1 MVNHE
6 EITRSDTE
14 LVVLEDVPAWREFHE
29 RMLRRAGF
37 GQVTAYPALP
47 AYLHKHLNN
56 GHSRRADLVVF
67 GVQLK
72 SDQAID
78 NLKQVCQMF
87 AGPVL
92 ATTERFDGA
101 ARDRILDAGVHD
113 YLPLGDCG
121 EEGLELKVETAL
133 TSHRINTL
141 IQENDL
147 HTQRLFVNILSVMN
161 KILENKDP
169 YTKFHSHSV
178 AIWSR
183 TIARRTGMSEE
194 NLIRLGL
201 AAVFHDFGKIGIPE
215 EILNKPSRLTDEE
228 FAIMKQHPTI
238 ARDLLSSLELMS
250 DLLPAITHH
259 HERWD
264 GGGYPAGL
272 KGEQTPFWARIICL
286 ADAYDTMASRRTY
299 KAPMP
304 PDAIMKEL
312 RKGRGTQFDPELVDV
327 MIQILEEKAAEQ
339 AQKGA
344 PPQPAAQQ
352 A

>member
-1 MVNHE
+1 VVNHE
-6 EITRSDTE
+6 EMSRSDTM
-14 LVVLEDVPAWREFHE
+14 LVILEDVPAWREG
-29 RMLRRAGF
+29 RVSTLRRSGY

-47 AYLHKHLNN
+47 EHLLQHLNN
-56 GHSRRADLVVF
+56 RHSHRTDLVIF
-67 GVQLK
+67 GVRLEDDH
-72 SDQAID
+72 SID
-78 NLKQVCQMF
+78 NLKQVCAMF

-92 ATTERFDGA
+92 ATTERFDGVLRA
-101 ARDRILDAGVHD
+101 RILDAGAQD
-113 YLPLGDCG
+113 YLPLGTCG
-121 EEGLELKVETAL
+121 EAGLELKVETAL
-133 TSHRINTL
+133 TAHRINTL

-147 HTQRLFVNILSVMN
+147 HTQRLFINILSVMN
-161 KILENKDP
+161 RVLENKDP
-169 YTKFHSHSV
+169 YTRFHSHSV

-194 NLIRLGL
+194 HLIRLGL

-215 EILNKPSRLTDEE
+215 EILNKPSRLTEEE
-228 FAIMKQHPTI
+228 FSIMKQHPTI

-272 KGEQTPFWARIICL
+272 KGAQTPFWARIICL

-304 PDAIMKEL
+304 ADAILKEL
-312 RKGRGTQFDPELVDV
+312 HKGRGTQFDPELVDV
-327 MIQILEEKAAEQ
+327 MIRILEEKAAELTKH
-339 AQKGA
+339 AV
-344 PPQPAAQQ
+344 PPQPTERQ